1 MVSTFYRRRGKR
13 VLDVF
18 GAGSALVVLSPV
30 LAVTA
35 LAVRRRL
42 GSPVLFVQERGGLG
56 GSTFRLLKFRTM
68 RDAVDRNGRP
78 LPDEERLTP
87 FGERLRRTS
96 LDELPE
102 LVNVLRGEMS
112 LVGPR
117 PLLADYLERYSPRQ
131 ARRHEVR
138 PGLTG
143 WTQVNG
149 RNGLTWPEKF
159 DLDVWY
165 VDHVSLGLDL
175 RILWRT
181 VAAVVRPDGIASEGH
196 ATMPVFLGDDARDSA

>member
-1 MVSTFYRRRGKR
+1 VVSTFYRRRGKR
-13 VLDVF
+13 ALDVV

-42 GSPVLFVQERGGLG
+42 GSPVLFVQPRGGLD

-68 RDAVDRNGRP
+68 LDAVGRDGEP
-78 LPDEERLTP
+78 LPDDERMTP
-87 FGERLRRTS
+87 FGQRLRRSS

-117 PLLADYLERYSPRQ
+117 PLLAEYLERYSPQQ

-138 PGLTG
+138 PGITG

-149 RNGLTWPEKF
+149 RNGLTWSEKF
-159 DLDVWY
+159 ELDVWY

-181 VAAVVRPDGIASEGH
+181 VAAVLRREGVASDGH
-196 ATMPVFLGDDARDSA
+196 VTMPVFLGDEARDSA

>member
-1 MVSTFYRRRGKR
+1 VVSTFYRRRGKR
-13 VLDVF
+13 VLDVV
-18 GAGSALVVLSPV
+18 GAGSALMVLSPV

-42 GSPVLFVQERGGLG
+42 GSPVLFVQERGGRG

-68 RDAVDRNGRP
+68 LDAVDRDGRP

-117 PLLADYLERYSPRQ
+117 PLLADYLGRYSPQQ

-181 VAAVVRPDGIASEGH
+181 VAAVLRPEGVASEGH
-196 ATMPVFLGDDARDSA
+196 ATMPVFLGDEARDSA